1 MAAHKNF
8 DRIAA
13 WATAAALLI
22 AIVFLGAG
30 ALGLSGAA
38 HHVGYESRLFDT
50 SRVHTIDIAMDDWD
64 GFLDGCTD
72 EQYVLCALTID
83 GESYPNVAIR
93 AKGNTSMSSVAQL
106 RSSRYSFKIEFDH
119 YDETLSY
126 HGLDKLNL
134 NNGIFDNSY
143 MKDYLVYQMMN
154 DFGVAAPLC
163 SFAWVTVNG
172 EPWGLYLAVE
182 GVEDGFLRRNYGSA
196 QGDLYKP
203 DGLGWGGDDD
213 ASGEMSGGIFDMDAI
228 GRAVEETLSS
238 LVPATPTP
246 APPERNDTAS
256 GETDSNSSAEPT
268 GSSEPSFEPP
278 SPGGGGGG
286 PGGFGMGDSDV
297 KLRYIDDDPDSY
309 PNIFSSAKTTV
320 TDEDKAR
327 LIASLKDL
335 TNYENLDAALDM
347 DAVLRYFVVHNFVCN
362 GDSYTGG
369 LVHNYYLYEQDGH
382 LSMIPWDYNLA
393 FGTFQSGDAQGEV
406 NDPIDTPGDTSGSGD
421 RPMIDWIFSSEEYTA
436 LYHEYFAEFIDRWFA
451 SGKLDTVL
459 DETMALIA
467 PYVAVDPTAFCTLE
481 EFGVGVSTLR
491 QFCTLRAASV
501 SGQLNST
508 IPSTEQGQR
517 ADSSALID
525 TTGLDL
531 SDMGKMGGGGP
542 SPNDGSGEM
551 PQPPGS
557 NEPPQPD
564 TNSASGEVQTDN
576 ASAETATESAANASA
591 EAAQS
596 AFAESGTSAEPS
608 PTPAPAASGEAST
621 DNAANA
627 SGEAMTD
634 NTASAS
640 GEASNERSERPSSG
654 EMPQP
659 ASGEWP
665 QKSQSSELWLLLAAL
680 IVLAAGLIF
689 ARRFGRRRN

>member
-30 ALGLSGAA
+30 ALGLSGAT
-38 HHVGYESRLFDT
+38 HRVGYESRLFDT
-50 SRVHTIDIAMDDWD
+50 SRVHTIDIAMDNWD

-154 DFGVAAPLC
+154 DFGAAAPLC

-172 EPWGLYLAVE
+172 EPWGLYLALE

-246 APPERNDTAS
+246 APPERNDTVS
-256 GETDSNSSAEPT
+256 GEPDSDGSAEPG

-278 SPGGGGGG
+278 APGGGGG

-421 RPMIDWIFSSEEYTA
+421 RPMIDWIFSSAEYTA
-436 LYHEYFAEFIDRWFA
+436 LYHEYFAEFIDRWFT
-451 SGKLDTVL
+451 SGKLDAVL

-501 SGQLNST
+501 SGQLDGA

-525 TTGLDL
+525 TTGLAL

-542 SPNDGSGEM
+542 SPNDEM

-564 TNSASGEVQTDN
+564 TNSASGEAVTDN
-576 ASAETATESAANASA
+576 AANTSA

-608 PTPAPAASGEAST
+608 PTPAPASGEAVT
-621 DNAANA
+621 DSAANA
-627 SGEAMTD
+627 SGEASD
-634 NTASAS
+634 D
-640 GEASNERSERPSSG
+640 RPSG

-665 QKSQSSELWLLLAAL
+665 QESQSSELWLLLAAL
-680 IVLAAGLIF
+680 VVLAAGLLF